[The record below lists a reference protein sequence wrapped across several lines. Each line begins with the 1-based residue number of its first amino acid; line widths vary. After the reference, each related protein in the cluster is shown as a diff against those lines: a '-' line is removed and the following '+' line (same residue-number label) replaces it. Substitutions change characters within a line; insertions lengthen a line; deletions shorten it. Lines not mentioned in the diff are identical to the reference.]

1 MYQERIEHSPRS
13 MSRRHILALGLAQA
27 FGIAAYLPL
36 VVAVMVG
43 AGAVSH
49 LLPGLDS
56 NVGLVLYGSWF
67 LFLFIVSAS
76 ITAGL
81 AFGYP
86 LVLAFRQR
94 VREGALLAVATIGWL
109 VLGFAVLSA
118 AIALAAVSGFFWVTA
133 PVAFA
138 GLVFLGITAYRR

>member
-1 MYQERIEHSPRS
+1 MYEERIQHSTRS
-13 MSRRHILALGLAQA
+13 MSRRHILALGFAQA
-27 FGIAAYLPL
+27 FGIVAYLPL

-49 LLPGLDS
+49 LLPELDS
-56 NVGLVLYGSWF
+56 NVELVLYGSWF
-67 LFLFIVSAS
+67 LLLFIVSAS

-86 LVLAFRQR
+86 LALAFRQR

-118 AIALAAVSGFFWVTA
+118 AIALASVGGFFWMIA
-133 PVAFA
+133 PVVFA
-138 GLVFLGITAYRR
+138 GLVFLGIAAYCR